1 MAEIGRKILK
11 FQVFTWLYRSL
22 MADRE
27 RWLLWMPVL
36 LGCGIGIYFALP
48 FEPPLWVGW
57 SGFAVFTSL
66 AWAVRAK
73 SNGQAMALMAVAFV
87 GLGVGVAG
95 VRTWTVAAPVI
106 QKELKAVT
114 VEGQVLR
121 VEGRP
126 KGMRIT
132 LGGLR
137 IGHLTPDMTPG
148 RVRVTLSAKQPAFG
162 PGDWLKLRAS
172 LSPPSPPAEPGAFD
186 FQRQSYF
193 RGLGGVGFSYG
204 QAEVTGRA
212 PKRGFASLRFVVE
225 RWRSAIAERVRA
237 GLSGEAGAV
246 AAALMTGDRGAISER
261 VLDNMRASGLAHLL
275 AISGLHVGLIAGIVF
290 FIVRAGLALIH
301 PLALKYPIK
310 KWAACAAIVGAGGY
324 ALLAGATVPTQ
335 RAFLMIGLVFL
346 AVLFDRRALSMRS
359 VAGAALVILMVAPES
374 LTGASFQLSFA
385 AVVALIA
392 VYEALRQAK
401 WFHGSSQSFFA
412 GAWRYVLG
420 VAVTTLVAGLA
431 TAVFAAFHFNRVA
444 DFSLAANVVAVPVTA
459 LWIMPWAVVSYVLMP
474 FGLEGLTLIPMGWG
488 VDVVLGVADEVAHWP
503 GAVSTLAAF
512 PIWGLALVSLGGLWL
527 AIWRERWRSLG
538 VPIMMLGVSSMLWS
552 TSADVLID
560 STGKLVA
567 VKTPQGGYTVS
578 TLRSKRF
585 ERDVWMRRAGLIE
598 AQGKWLQTG
607 LNGVSTDMDFV
618 EKTTQEQSQGAYLG
632 CDAQGCI
639 LTKNGHSVAFAKS
652 PDVMVEDCVNAR
664 VLVSLSD
671 FGDTKVPCTATQVIR
686 FGDLHKNGA
695 HALYFTKL
703 GVRVETVRAQRGQ
716 RPWVIE

>member
-1 MAEIGRKILK
+1 MANIGRKILK
-11 FQVFTWLYRSL
+11 FQVFIWLYRSL

-27 RWLLWMPVL
+27 RWLLWMPVV

-48 FEPPLWVGW
+48 FEPPLWAGW
-57 SGFAVFTSL
+57 SAFVVFTSL
-66 AWAVRAK
+66 AWGVRAT
-73 SNGQAMALMAVAFV
+73 SNGQAVALMAVAFIA
-87 GLGVGVAG
+87 LGMGVAG

-121 VEGRP
+121 VEARP

-132 LGGLR
+132 LGSLR
-137 IGHLTPDMTPG
+137 IGRVSPDRTPE

-204 QAEVTGRA
+204 RAEVTGQA
-212 PKRGFASLRFVVE
+212 PAQGFTSLRFAVE
-225 RWRSAIAERVRA
+225 RWRSAIAKRVR
-237 GLSGEAGAV
+237 GELSGDAGAV
-246 AAALMTGDRGAISER
+246 AAALMTGDRGAISKL

-290 FIVRAGLALIH
+290 FIVRAILALIH
-301 PLALKYPIK
+301 PLASKYPIK
-310 KWAACAAIVGAGGY
+310 KWAACAAIAGAGGY

-335 RAFLMIGLVFL
+335 RAFLMVGLVFL

-392 VYEALRQAK
+392 VYEALREMK
-401 WFHGSSQSFFA
+401 WFHGSSQSFIA
-412 GAWRYVLG
+412 GALRYVLG

-444 DFSLAANVVAVPVTA
+444 DFSLAANIVAVPVTA
-459 LWIMPWAVVSYVLMP
+459 LWIMPWAVVSYALMP
-474 FGLEGLTLIPMGWG
+474 FGVEGLALIPMGWG
-488 VDVVLGVADEVAHWP
+488 VDVVLWVASEVAHWP
-503 GAVSTLAAF
+503 GAVSTLKAF
-512 PIWGLALVSLGGLWL
+512 PVWGLALVSLGGLWL

-538 VPIMMLGVSSMLWS
+538 IPIMVLGVSSMLWS
-552 TSADVLID
+552 PSPDVLID
-560 STGKLVA
+560 GSGKLAA

-585 ERDVWMRRAGLIE
+585 DRDVWLRRAGLTE

-607 LNGVSTDMDFV
+607 LNVTSTNTNLV
-618 EKTTQEQSQGAYLG
+618 VKTDNEQNQGAYLG
-632 CDAQGCI
+632 CDSQGCI
-639 LTKNGHSVAFAKS
+639 YTKNDHSVAFARS
-652 PDVMVEDCVNAR
+652 PDVMIEDCEKVS
-664 VLVSLSD
+664 VMVSLSN
-671 FGDTKVPCTATQVIR
+671 FGDAKVPCAATQVIR
-686 FGDLHKNGA
+686 FGDLDKNGA
-695 HALYFTKL
+695 HALYFTNS
-703 GVRVETVRAQRGQ
+703 GVRVETVREQRGK
-716 RPWVIE
+716 RPWVIK